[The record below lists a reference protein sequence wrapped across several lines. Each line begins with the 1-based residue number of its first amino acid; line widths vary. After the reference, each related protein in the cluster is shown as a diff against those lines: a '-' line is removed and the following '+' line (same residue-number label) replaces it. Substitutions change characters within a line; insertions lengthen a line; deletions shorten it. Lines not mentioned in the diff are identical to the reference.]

1 MLPYWNFTFADEFLY
16 CVCKLRSGLLNERG
30 WKFASFAPAF
40 DIVYPARFR
49 SQSSGRN
56 PTRCSPLM
64 ALRQP
69 ASERGI
75 RLHQLPI
82 VCIVL
87 TRKKACLSFAI
98 LAGRNRECTPLK
110 PAGRRPV
117 FVRDRPLGSCNGDP
131 SVSRAAKCP
140 EYEMRATAA
149 ETEDGVQ
156 PCCDAA
162 WRLRIGCRKLSLSA
176 ENARSRETFQ
186 LYVLLQ
192 KLRESPVRIWHSS
205 VRLRS
210 SNKFSLVYVF
220 VFIENLITRSRLNP
234 NFSLNFYQIL
244 IFYFIIKSMK
254 RRGVCV
260 LYSYL

>member
-1 MLPYWNFTFADEFLY
+1 MEIRFFRASVRYRLP
-16 CVCKLRSGLLNERG
+16 
-30 WKFASFAPAF
+30 P
-40 DIVYPARFR
+40 RFR

-56 PTRCSPLM
+56 PTRCSPLT

-87 TRKKACLSFAI
+87 TRKNLPFFHDTGGQESRVHAFE
-98 LAGRNRECTPLK
+98 AGREETRL
-110 PAGRRPV
+110 RP
-117 FVRDRPLGSCNGDP
+117 RPLGSCNGDP

-162 WRLRIGCRKLSLSA
+162 WRLRIGCRILSLSA

-186 LYVLLQ
+186 LYDWIVLLQ
-192 KLRESPVRIWHSS
+192 KLRESPVRI
-205 VRLRS
+205 
-210 SNKFSLVYVF
+210 
-220 VFIENLITRSRLNP
+220 
-234 NFSLNFYQIL
+234 
-244 IFYFIIKSMK
+244 
-254 RRGVCV
+254 
-260 LYSYL
+260 